1 MNPALNVDRSAVPEP
16 GERTPATPSRTRP
29 FYWSVRRE
37 LWENRAIYLAPL
49 VTAGVVILGFF
60 INAVRSLRGAGA
72 TVSLQL
78 PNQATPIELPYGI
91 AAVLIAIVGVVTA
104 ALYCLDA
111 LYVDRRDRSV
121 LFWRSLPV
129 SDSTTVLAKASIP
142 LAVVPLAIFGTIVAT
157 HGVMLVLNLVLR
169 LAKSA
174 AAPALQSPMPLGQ
187 LWVALLYGLAAM
199 ALWLAPLYGWLLVVS
214 AWARRAPLLWASL
227 PLIIAGIL
235 EKVAL
240 NTSHFADFLS
250 YRSFGWFGAAFGG
263 RRPCCIPHP
272 LSAVAAGR
280 FLTTPGLWTGLV
292 MAAIF
297 LAAAARLRRYRGPI

>member
-1 MNPALNVDRSAVPEP
+1 MNPALNVDRGAVPDPRES
-16 GERTPATPSRTRP
+16 TPAAASRTRP

-49 VTAGVVILGFF
+49 VTAGVVIAGFF
-60 INAVRSLRGAGA
+60 INAVHSLRGVGAG
-72 TVSLQL
+72 VSLQL
-78 PNQATPIELPYGI
+78 PNQATPIELPYAI
-91 AAVLIAIVGVVTA
+91 AAVLIAMVGVLTG

-129 SDSTTVLAKASIP
+129 SDATTVLSKASIP
-142 LAVVPLAIFGTIVAT
+142 LAVVPLVIFGIMVAT
-157 HGVMLVLNLVLR
+157 HVVMLVLNLVLR
-169 LAKSA
+169 LANGA
-174 AAPALQSPMPLGQ
+174 AAPALRSSMPLGE
-187 LWVALLYGLAAM
+187 LWAALLYGLAAM

-214 AWARRAPLLWASL
+214 AWARRAPFLWASL
-227 PLIIAGIL
+227 PLIIIGIL

-250 YRSFGWFGAAFGG
+250 YRLFGWFEAAFGG
-263 RRPCCIPHP
+263 QRPCCIPHP
-272 LSAVAAGR
+272 LSAVAAGQ

-292 MAAIF
+292 MAAVF
-297 LAAAARLRRYRGPI
+297 LAVAARLRRYRGPI

>member
-1 MNPALNVDRSAVPEP
+1 MNPALNVDRSTVPEP
-16 GERTPATPSRTRP
+16 RESEPAASRTRP

-49 VTAGVVILGFF
+49 VTAGVVIVGFL
-60 INAVRSLRGAGA
+60 INAVRLLSGAGA
-72 TVSLQL
+72 VVSLQL
-78 PNQATPIELPYGI
+78 PNQASPIELPYAI
-91 AAVLIAIVGVVTA
+91 AAILIAIVGVATS

-129 SDSTTVLAKASIP
+129 SDATTVLSKASIP

-157 HGVMLVLNLVLR
+157 HAAMLVLNLVLR
-169 LAKSA
+169 LTKGA
-174 AAPALQSPMPLGQ
+174 AAPALQSPIPLGE
-187 LWVALLYGLAAM
+187 LWVALLYGLAAI
-199 ALWLAPLYGWLLVVS
+199 ALWLAPIYGGLLLVS
-214 AWARRAPLLWASL
+214 AWARRAPLMWASL
-227 PLIIAGIL
+227 PLMIAAIL

-250 YRSFGWFGAAFGG
+250 YRCFGWFEAAFGG

-272 LSAVAAGR
+272 LSAVDAGR

-292 MAAIF
+292 MAAVF

>member
-16 GERTPATPSRTRP
+16 PENTPSAASRTRP

-49 VTAGVVILGFF
+49 VTAGVVLIGFL
-60 INAVRSLRGAGA
+60 INAVGLLRGWGA
-72 TVSLQL
+72 AVSLQL
-78 PNQATPIELPYGI
+78 PNQASPIELPYAI
-91 AAVLIAIVGVVTA
+91 AAVLIAMVGVLTG

-129 SDSTTVLAKASIP
+129 PDATTVLSKASIP
-142 LAVVPLAIFGTIVAT
+142 LAVVPLAIFGIMAAT
-157 HGVMLVLNLVLR
+157 HVAMLVLNLVLR
-169 LAKSA
+169 LANGG
-174 AAPALQSPMPLGQ
+174 AAPALRPPMPLGE

-214 AWARRAPLLWASL
+214 AWARRAPFLWASL

-250 YRSFGWFGAAFGG
+250 YRLFGWFEAAFGG
-263 RRPCCIPHP
+263 QRPCCLPHP

-280 FLTTPGLWTGLV
+280 FLTTPGLWAGLV

-297 LAAAARLRRYRGPI
+297 LAAAVRLRRYRGPI